1 MRSSDLREARHFRE
15 PLPDGRNAAVAG
27 GQHVDLGP
35 ISVQS
40 PFNAAPPYADIM
52 KHFGILAFAPALAFA
67 APLGVRSEEHTSELQ
82 TLMRISYAVVC
93 WKQNNHSR
101 LEICGTTGLVLYAI
115 LVCIYT

>member
-1 MRSSDLREARHFRE
+1 MRSSDLREACHFRE

-67 APLGVRSEEHTSELQ
+67 APLGVFPPAPALAQSAATPQPADVSADRRRGVEGKSGS
-82 TLMRISYAVVC
+82 
-93 WKQNNHSR
+93 
-101 LEICGTTGLVLYAI
+101 GTGN
-115 LVCIYT
+115 

>member
-40 PFNAAPPYADIM
+40 PFNADPPYADLM

-67 APLGVRSEEHTSELQ
+67 APLGVFTHAPALAQSAAKPQLAAVSAHLKAMKPMTARTEEQTYELQ
-82 TLMRISYAVVC
+82 TIMR
-93 WKQNNHSR
+93 
-101 LEICGTTGLVLYAI
+101 
-115 LVCIYT
+115 

>member
-40 PFNAAPPYADIM
+40 PFNASPPYADIM
-52 KHFGILAFAPALAFA
+52 KHFGILAFATALSFA
-67 APLGVRSEEHTSELQ
+67 APLVVFPHATALAQSALKPQLAAVSANLKELKPMTAEFSQ
-82 TLMRISYAVVC
+82 TTP
-93 WKQNNHSR
+93 H
-101 LEICGTTGLVLYAI
+101 
-115 LVCIYT
+115 